1 MQLSLLAGL
10 QIRFTVVCVQTLIVI
25 NMPFSLIT
33 DLPCLLSL
41 TSCQHILVHSLP
53 DLEPLMHLFFPL
65 LSDIR
70 YTCVETGLV
79 LL

>member
-1 MQLSLLAGL
+1 
-10 QIRFTVVCVQTLIVI
+10 
-25 NMPFSLIT
+25 MPFSLITPHT

-53 DLEPLMHLFFPL
+53 YLEPLLHLHFPL

-70 YTCVETGLV
+70 YTCIETWLV
-79 LL
+79 LHMPIIKLAQEISVEY

>member
-1 MQLSLLAGL
+1 
-10 QIRFTVVCVQTLIVI
+10 
-25 NMPFSLIT
+25 MPFSLIT

-53 DLEPLMHLFFPL
+53 DLEPILHLPFPL

-70 YTCVETGLV
+70 YTCIETGLV